1 MKKVITYGTYDLFH
15 KGHYNILKRAK
26 EYGDYLIVGVTGE
39 NYDIG
44 RGKLSVHD
52 SLAERIENVKNT
64 GLVDQII
71 VEEYLGQK
79 ISDIVKYD
87 VDTFVIGD
95 DWKGKFDHLS
105 RYCNMVYLER
115 TKGISST
122 QIRKENFAT
131 HNVGIVTD
139 LQDDNNFV
147 SESKLVNGFNVIG
160 AYAQDVNLRNE
171 FAKKYGFENSFNSY
185 SELIESSDIV
195 YVRTK
200 IRNRSSYIS
209 EAIENGKHVIS
220 DSPFSLEESEQSH
233 LYELAKKHDV
243 ILMDNIKM
251 VHIHVFNQLLWM
263 TQGGLIGDILS
274 MNCSISRDDKSRD
287 NILFDLLS
295 LALVPILKI
304 QGQDFKN
311 LKINKTYGPDGVEFA
326 SLFFE
331 YENSNAIVNVGNS
344 IRVDNQLEII
354 GTEGTIR
361 SKDKWWRGNYFE
373 VERTDADHIEVYNTN
388 YAGNG
393 FKYLL
398 KAVSVMLTNDRID
411 SMGVF
416 EDESVKIAEIMEKVN
431 S

>member
-1 MKKVITYGTYDLFH
+1 
-15 KGHYNILKRAK
+15 
-26 EYGDYLIVGVTGE
+26 
-39 NYDIG
+39 
-44 RGKLSVHD
+44 
-52 SLAERIENVKNT
+52 
-64 GLVDQII
+64 
-71 VEEYLGQK
+71 
-79 ISDIVKYD
+79 
-87 VDTFVIGD
+87 
-95 DWKGKFDHLS
+95 
-105 RYCNMVYLER
+105 
-115 TKGISST
+115 
-122 QIRKENFAT
+122 
-131 HNVGIVTD
+131 
-139 LQDDNNFV
+139 
-147 SESKLVNGFNVIG
+147 
-160 AYAQDVNLRNE
+160 
-171 FAKKYGFENSFNSY
+171 
-185 SELIESSDIV
+185 
-195 YVRTK
+195 
-200 IRNRSSYIS
+200 
-209 EAIENGKHVIS
+209 
-220 DSPFSLEESEQSH
+220 
-233 LYELAKKHDV
+233 
-243 ILMDNIKM
+243 
-251 VHIHVFNQLLWM
+251 M

-331 YENSNAIVNVGNS
+331 YENSNAIVNEGNS

-416 EDESVKIAEIMEKVN
+416 EDESIKIAEIMEKVN